1 MARRGFTAIA
11 FIALLAIAAL
21 SGRPLSVRAGAEHP
35 LSPAQIAL
43 FESDHLA
50 EIRSPATLDYTFRH
64 DGSEPYEDR
73 VAIVL
78 GKVHDDGSKDVSVEF
93 LTGEHRME
101 FSPVARF
108 HGNPLIM
115 YFLEW
120 DVRRMHETTGGSN
133 LYFRNRIREAFVE
146 QAEIDHTSITFDGRP
161 QPAIAITLQPY
172 RHDPGIERYAA
183 FRDKSY
189 RFVLSDAV
197 PGKVYEIEA
206 SLPADGA
213 DAAVAIDRVTYKEIR
228 E

>member
-1 MARRGFTAIA
+1 MAKWRFLAIA
-11 FIALLAIAAL
+11 FGGFLFVAPLPPSICAADE
-21 SGRPLSVRAGAEHP
+21 RPLSA
-35 LSPAQIAL
+35 AQIAL

-50 EIRSPATLDYTFRH
+50 AIKHPATLDYIFRH
-64 DGSEPYEDR
+64 DGSEPYQDT
-73 VAIVL
+73 VALVL
-78 GKVHDDGSKDVSVEF
+78 REVHPDGSKDISVEF
-93 LTGEHRME
+93 LSGDRRVE
-101 FSPVARF
+101 FSPVTRF

-120 DVRRMHETTGGSN
+120 DAQSMHKATGGSN
-133 LYFRNRIREAFVE
+133 LYFRNRIREAFVD
-146 QAEIDHTSITFDGRP
+146 QAEIDHTSITLDGRP

-172 RHDPGIERYAA
+172 RHDPGMERYAA

-213 DAAVAIDRVTYKEIR
+213 DAPAAIDRVTYKEIR